1 MYMYVNNIIHIT
13 YYTIYPCS
21 ALRSYTHFVEFTA
34 LICKQ
39 RANHLKQS
47 LYLQQQHTQWLDC
60 IACKISRSNLFMPS
74 FDNTIATKIEY
85 KIGEE
90 IIWETKL
97 PDSIHTQNKQS
108 MLALLEKKIM
118 HTECINTK
126 HNWVVIT
133 NWIILTIIFCFFTIS
148 IEWHNIRIFTSSF
161 EIVNNWGTIQK
172 WLLFLFQLFL
182 IYPPVFAR
190 LTCWTARY
198 RETEAVTV
206 RALHLYTT
214 KDEQGR
220 ITRLLEQDK

>member
-1 MYMYVNNIIHIT
+1 MHTKMCVTTSKPAIIIYSTFYQPVASIRRVCIMYMYVNNIIHIT

-108 MLALLEKKIM
+108 MLALLEKKNYA
-118 HTECINTK
+118 HRVHQHETQLGRYHELNYINYY
-126 HNWVVIT
+126 
-133 NWIILTIIFCFFTIS
+133 F
-148 IEWHNIRIFTSSF
+148 
-161 EIVNNWGTIQK
+161 
-172 WLLFLFQLFL
+172 LFLHNFN
-182 IYPPVFAR
+182 R
-190 LTCWTARY
+190 MT
-198 RETEAVTV
+198 
-206 RALHLYTT
+206 
-214 KDEQGR
+214 
-220 ITRLLEQDK
+220 